1 MSRPDEPC
9 ILVSIILYVLYL
21 YISKFVFVQILK
33 CTCIDNIGKKD
44 IIIRGLYARIRTS
57 ICYTSIQT
65 RYLINVQVS

>member
-9 ILVSIILYVLYL
+9 ILVSIILVLCS
-21 YISKFVFVQILK
+21 YISKFFFVQILK

-57 ICYTSIQT
+57 IYVIQVFKHDT
-65 RYLINVQVS
+65 